1 MCPWSAQFQTV
12 HKSVSQI
19 WLARIRRGLGRKRPV
34 LNWGD
39 YHPCISWS
47 SNQPNGWPQSQL
59 LNKYKQAT
67 AHLSRLKCVCVCVL
81 WGLLD
86 SDGVIM
92 MMMLHWTIISA
103 PHCEDSGSISQLG
116 GVFVCAVSVVLPT
129 VQLTH
134 WGHLDAPVYLRWLYM
149 VHVRHYGDQSG
160 CSSMCSSPGGLGSRT
175 KKTHSS
181 THGESFSVKYR
192 MWFF

>member
-1 MCPWSAQFQTV
+1 MHQLVQQPAKRLATKSIIEQIQTGYC
-12 HKSVSQI
+12 SSEQI
-19 WLARIRRGLGRKRPV
+19 K
-34 LNWGD
+34 
-39 YHPCISWS
+39 
-47 SNQPNGWPQSQL
+47 
-59 LNKYKQAT
+59 
-67 AHLSRLKCVCVCVL
+67 VCVCVL

-134 WGHLDAPVYLRWLYM
+134 WGHLDAPVYLR
-149 VHVRHYGDQSG
+149 
-160 CSSMCSSPGGLGSRT
+160 
-175 KKTHSS
+175 
-181 THGESFSVKYR
+181 
-192 MWFF
+192 